1 MLKLNHTCK
10 FSALTI
16 SFSEMWPRQI
26 LELGKQFNLMIRN
39 MIQNILK
46 APLQD
51 VVKMYW
57 RRLEDVLKTSWR
69 RLENV
74 LKTFLQTSWR
84 RVEDVLKIS
93 WQEVLKMSWRRH
105 HCKSVFKT
113 SSSFCKTFWKR
124 LEDVLK
130 TYGQDEY
137 IGLDQDVFWR
147 QRTKANI
154 FVLIKTSWRCLQDV
168 FIKTYVCWEWYQITQ
183 SITNILVD
191 TGRKLNVHKTLR
203 RRPRRLL
210 NVLRTFNLRPMSAGM
225 L

>member
-1 MLKLNHTCK
+1 
-10 FSALTI
+10 
-16 SFSEMWPRQI
+16 
-26 LELGKQFNLMIRN
+26 MIPL
-39 MIQNILK
+39 QNILK
-46 APLQD
+46 ASLQD
-51 VVKMYW
+51 
-57 RRLEDVLKTSWR
+57 
-69 RLENV
+69 
-74 LKTFLQTSWR
+74 
-84 RVEDVLKIS
+84 
-93 WQEVLKMSWRRH
+93 VLKMSWTRLSDLLKMFSKRLEDALARRLEE
-105 HCKSVFKT
+105 VL
-113 SSSFCKTFWKR
+113 KTFWKR

-210 NVLRTFNLRPMSAGM
+210 NVLRTFNLRPMSVGM